1 MKKVLLA
8 ITFLML
14 LASCSFNNDEQ
25 DSYTMQDLQIPENFE
40 FSMEKDVQ
48 LLIELE
54 NKIGNPIQDV
64 VYNVY
69 YINSEGDHR
78 YISKTKTNAVGKI
91 NANLQVPAYVEKLF
105 ISGFLGTAELDII
118 DGEASYFFSPAG
130 NLREGDF
137 TAPAATRSFS
147 YVPGIT
153 YNPMGVPSPREDT
166 VIEPELLARIGTTLP
181 ESYHLFNNHPEYFNG
196 TQPEFQFIDDSEV
209 WVTFVSEG
217 ASFHNA
223 LGFYTYDTATGPP
236 ADPSSLDLTIVFP
249 NCSFVNSGGEMESG
263 MKVYLGEVTAGTTM
277 GWFLVKDGW
286 ETGSTVSETAQRY
299 YTHRDYN
306 PEAALFNQH
315 SVLLKDLDFE
325 TFMLGFED
333 KPRPYP
339 SDNDFNDAVFLVD
352 AVPFENVNVTEIPH
366 IEIPPDTDEDG
377 VSDPLDDYPED
388 PERAFDNYYPSEEE
402 YATLVYED
410 LWPDYGDYDM
420 NDMVM
425 DYQYHYITNA
435 SGLMK
440 DINTNLRLRAIG
452 ASFDNGF
459 AIELPF
465 EQSNMTLNGNSM
477 NLMVSILDKDP
488 ALVDIFGATTYL
500 TMSTTQIIYNTLPDD
515 IYREPIEMFVNIE
528 LVSPVDM
535 NTLAY
540 SFPYNPF
547 IYQQGNFDHEI
558 HLMNMAPTDRHNSAL
573 FGTGDDA
580 SVPGNDQYY
589 LSATNLPWALN
600 MPETW
605 HYPAEKNSIVDTY
618 THFAEWAESGGT
630 LYPDWFLFN
639 EENVNMEKVY
649 ITP

>member
-1 MKKVLLA
+1 MKRVFLAVAILVL
-8 ITFLML
+8 I
-14 LASCSFNNDEQ
+14 ASCSFNNDEQ
-25 DSYTMQDLQIPENFE
+25 DSYKIQDLQIPEDFE

-54 NKIGNPIQDV
+54 NRIGNPIQDV
-64 VYNVY
+64 VYDVY
-69 YINSEGDHR
+69 YINSEGDNR

-91 NANLQVPAYVEKLF
+91 SQSVKVPAYVEKLF
-105 ISGFLGTAELDII
+105 ISGFMSTAELEII

-137 TAPAATRSFS
+137 IAPTPTRSFS
-147 YVPGIT
+147 YLSWLS

-181 ESYHLFNNHPEYFNG
+181 ESYHIFNNHPEYFDG
-196 TQPEFQFIDDSEV
+196 TQPEFEFLDDSEV

-236 ADPSSLDLTIVFP
+236 VDPSSLDLTIVFP
-249 NCSFVNSGGEMESG
+249 NCSFVGSGGEMESG
-263 MKVYLGEVTAGTTM
+263 MKVYLGEVTGGTTM

-286 ETGSTVSETAQRY
+286 ETGSTVSEIAQRY

-306 PEAALFNQH
+306 PESALFNQH
-315 SVLLKDLDFE
+315 SVLLKDLDYE
-325 TFMLGFED
+325 TFVLGFED
-333 KPRPYP
+333 KERPYP
-339 SDNDFNDAVFLVD
+339 ADNDFNDAVFLVD
-352 AVPFENVNVTEIPH
+352 AVPFENVNVTNITH

-377 VSDPLDDYPED
+377 VSDPLDDYPDD

-452 ASFDNGF
+452 ASYDNGF
-459 AIELPF
+459 AIQMPF
-465 EQSNMTLNGNSM
+465 EQSNMSLTGNST
-477 NLMVSILDKDP
+477 NLMVSILDQDP
-488 ALVDIFGATTYL
+488 VLVDIFGATSYL
-500 TMSTTQIIYNTLPDD
+500 TVPEIHIIYNTLPED
-515 IYREPIEMFVNIE
+515 IYRDPVEMFVNIE

-535 NTLAY
+535 NTLAF

-558 HLMNMAPTDRHNSAL
+558 HLMNEEPTVRHNTAL

-580 SVPGNDQYY
+580 SVPANEQYY
-589 LSATNLPWALN
+589 LSASNLPWALN

-605 HYPAEKNSIVDTY
+605 QYPAEKNSIVDTY

-639 EENVNMEKVY
+639 EENVDMEKVY